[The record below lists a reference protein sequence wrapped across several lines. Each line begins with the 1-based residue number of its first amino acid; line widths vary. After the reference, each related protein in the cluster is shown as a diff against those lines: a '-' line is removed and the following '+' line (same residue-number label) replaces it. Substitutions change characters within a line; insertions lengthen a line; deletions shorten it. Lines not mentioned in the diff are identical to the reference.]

1 MNKTENSFL
10 PSIILFGTNR
20 GVSFYELFRLCRAKR
35 KDGMKTD
42 EAVRLVPQV
51 LDGNKKAPEVVS
63 GVPSL

>member
-1 MNKTENSFL
+1 M
-10 PSIILFGTNR
+10 
-20 GVSFYELFRLCRAKR
+20 AKR

-63 GVPSL
+63 GASLVVRCEDGF